1 MSTRPSLM
9 RGRNQITFFQG
20 MIRTPE
26 GAAPDFKNKDFNL
39 TVCACVCMCMCV
51 CHFNHTQAHKHT
63 QCAYVLTD
71 PL

>member
-1 MSTRPSLM
+1 M

-39 TVCACVCMCMCV
+39 TSDVSLPSGAENGVLATIGGRYSGWSWYMKDGCV
-51 CHFNHTQAHKHT
+51 A
-63 QCAYVLTD
+63 A
-71 PL
+71 